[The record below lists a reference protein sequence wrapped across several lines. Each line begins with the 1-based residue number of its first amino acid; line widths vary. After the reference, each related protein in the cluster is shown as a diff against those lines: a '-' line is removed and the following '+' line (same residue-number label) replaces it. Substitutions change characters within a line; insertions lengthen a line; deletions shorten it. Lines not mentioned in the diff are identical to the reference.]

1 MTAFLISYI
10 VIAVAV
16 VAGVFVMA
24 KYSEKNPKLK
34 TILLIVCILSIIAL
48 VFATGCLEVKYGW
61 SRLRS
66 SIPPAIILLAMYGA
80 DVLGSKIAKND
91 N

>member
-1 MTAFLISYI
+1 MTAFFISYI
-10 VIAVAV
+10 IIAIAVV
-16 VAGVFVMA
+16 IGVFIMS
-24 KYSEKNPKLK
+24 KYSEQKPRLK
-34 TILLIVCILSIIAL
+34 TVLLIVCILAIIAL

-66 SIPPAIILLAMYGA
+66 SIPAALILLAIYAA
-80 DVLGSKIAKND
+80 DVLGGKMSDEN